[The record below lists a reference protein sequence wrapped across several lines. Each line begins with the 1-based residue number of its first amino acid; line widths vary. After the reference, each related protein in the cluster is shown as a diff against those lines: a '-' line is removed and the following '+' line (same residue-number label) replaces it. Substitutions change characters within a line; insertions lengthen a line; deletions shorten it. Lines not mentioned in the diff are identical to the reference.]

1 MSSRK
6 RSPELRCAAV
16 LALLATA
23 CGGNGSSSGPS
34 AAGDGHGSGNG
45 SGAGSGSA
53 HGSGSGTSAITGAT
67 GALGGSG
74 SGGGSSGSGSSAGMA
89 SSGCAG
95 ACPALVSMT
104 NTFSANR
111 ATISTSEG
119 APYADCDFWTY
130 GPDCTQQSN
139 FGYGPTKIV
148 RLYVCL
154 SGEVSVGS
162 CSQQPAV
169 TGPLSQGMLDDID
182 TRLGAF
188 AGSGVRLLV
197 RFVYNFGP
205 IGPGAMDA
213 PIDVISGHIDQL
225 APILLKNKD
234 LIFSLEA
241 GFIGTWGEWHDSTSG
256 NDTAAAHK
264 VVLDKE
270 LSYFDD
276 AFPVLVRYPGDLIQY
291 AGSLTPVANLGL
303 HDDYYASDGDDGGTW
318 NPCITSIGYCFSGD
332 TASQFQSYASEVSAT
347 SVFVG
352 EFGAVD
358 AALQGCS
365 TLGSSSYVYHLQS
378 LSLFPYPT
386 TVGTELQNEGC
397 ALTFYNMVGTRIEL
411 QKVTLDGYP
420 RANGQLAVG
429 VTLMNTGF
437 GRVIRPRPASLVFV
451 SNGQVIAQ
459 SPIALSA
466 MDLRQLAPSATP
478 AAQTFQV
485 DVTLPP
491 TFPSSGSITAALLIP
506 DPAPS
511 LTTQAAYALPLNSVD
526 QSNNPVFDPKTGFN
540 VLGVFD
546 AE

>member
-1 MSSRK
+1 
-6 RSPELRCAAV
+6 
-16 LALLATA
+16 
-23 CGGNGSSSGPS
+23 
-34 AAGDGHGSGNG
+34 
-45 SGAGSGSA
+45 
-53 HGSGSGTSAITGAT
+53 
-67 GALGGSG
+67 
-74 SGGGSSGSGSSAGMA
+74 
-89 SSGCAG
+89 
-95 ACPALVSMT
+95 MT

-169 TGPLSQGMLDDID
+169 TGPLSQGMLDDIG
-182 TRLGAF
+182 TRLDAF

-205 IGPGAMDA
+205 VGPGGMDA
-213 PIDVISGHIDQL
+213 PIDVISAHIDQL

-241 GFIGTWGEWHDSTSG
+241 GFIGTWGEWHDSTNG
-256 NDTAAAHK
+256 NDTAAAHQ

-270 LSYFDD
+270 LSYFRD
-276 AFPVLVRYPGDLIQY
+276 AFPILVRYPGDLIQY
-291 AGSLTPVANLGL
+291 GGSFTPVADLGL

-318 NPCITSIGYCFSGD
+318 NPCITGIGYCFSGD
-332 TASQFQSYASEVSAT
+332 TASQLQSYASTVSAA
-347 SVFVG
+347 SMFVG
-352 EFGAVD
+352 ELGAVD

-365 TLGSSSYVYHLQS
+365 TLASYSYAYHLQS

-386 TVGTELQNEGC
+386 AVGTELQNEGC
-397 ALTFYNMVGTRIEL
+397 ALTFYDMVGTRIEL
-411 QKVTLDGYP
+411 EQATIEGYP
-420 RANGQLAVG
+420 RANGQLAIG
-429 VTLMNTGF
+429 VTLINTGF
-437 GRVIRPRPASLVFV
+437 GRVLRPRPASLVFV

-459 SPIALSA
+459 SAIALSA
-466 MDLRQLAPSATP
+466 MDLRQVAPSATP
-478 AAQTFQV
+478 TAQTFRWTV
-485 DVTLPP
+485 MLPA
-491 TFPSSGSITAALLIP
+491 TFPSSGSVTVALLIP

-511 LTTQAAYALPLNSVD
+511 LAMQAAYALPLNSVD
-526 QSNNPVFDPKTGFN
+526 QKNNPVFDPATGVN
-540 VLGVFD
+540 ILGTFD

>member
-1 MSSRK
+1 MRQN
-6 RSPELRCAAV
+6 PPFQVLRGVRAGV
-16 LALLATA
+16 VTLLAAA
-23 CGGNGSSSGPS
+23 CGGPGSTASSSIAGTTDGSS
-34 AAGDGHGSGNG
+34 AG
-45 SGAGSGSA
+45 SGAGSGA
-53 HGSGSGTSAITGAT
+53 TRGSHAGTSGAAGAT
-67 GALGGSG
+67 GAPNASG
-74 SGGGSSGSGSSAGMA
+74 SADAGFSSTGSSTGASGST
-89 SSGCAG
+89 SG
-95 ACPALVSMT
+95 LVSIT

-111 ATISTSEG
+111 TTISTSEG

-130 GPDCTQQSN
+130 GPDCTEQSN
-139 FGYGPTKIV
+139 FGYGPTKVV

-182 TRLGAF
+182 ARLHGF

-234 LIFSLEA
+234 LIFSLQA
-241 GFIGTWGEWHDSTSG
+241 GFIGTWGEWHDSTHG
-256 NDTAAAHK
+256 DDTAAAHQ

-270 LSYFDD
+270 LSYFGD
-276 AFPVLVRYPGDLIQY
+276 AFPVLVRYPGDLIEY

-318 NPCITSIGYCFSGD
+318 NPCIPAIGYCLSGD
-332 TASQFQSYASEVSAT
+332 TASQLQSYASEVSAT
-347 SVFVG
+347 SMFTG

-365 TLGSSSYVYHLQS
+365 ALASTSYALHLQS

-386 TVGTELQNEGC
+386 AVGTELQNEGC

-411 QKVTLDGYP
+411 QKATLDGAP
-420 RANGQLAVG
+420 KANGELAVG
-429 VTLMNTGF
+429 VTLINTGF

-451 SNGQVIAQ
+451 SGGQVVAQ

-478 AAQTFQV
+478 AAQTFQFQ
-485 DVTLPP
+485 VTLPP

-511 LTTQAAYALPLNSVD
+511 LTTLAAYALPLNSVD
-526 QSNNPVFDPKTGFN
+526 QGNDPVFDPTTGFN

-546 AE
+546 SE

>member
-1 MSSRK
+1 M
-6 RSPELRCAAV
+6 
-16 LALLATA
+16 
-23 CGGNGSSSGPS
+23 
-34 AAGDGHGSGNG
+34 NG
-45 SGAGSGSA
+45 SGAVATGAAGASGASGSA
-53 HGSGSGTSAITGAT
+53 NTGSTGTGASGSTSGLASA
-67 GALGGSG
+67 SG
-74 SGGGSSGSGSSAGMA
+74 SASGLGSS
-89 SSGCAG
+89 
-95 ACPALVSMT
+95 PPLLSMT
-104 NTFSANR
+104 NTFSANGT
-111 ATISTSEG
+111 TISTSEG

-130 GPDCTQQSN
+130 GSNCTEQSN
-139 FGYGPTKIV
+139 LGYGPTKIV

-256 NDTAAAHK
+256 NDTAAAQK
-264 VVLDKE
+264 IVLDKE
-270 LSYFDD
+270 LSYFGDV
-276 AFPVLVRYPGDLIQY
+276 FPVLVRYPGDLIQY
-291 AGSLTPVANLGL
+291 AGTLTPPPNLGL

-318 NPCITSIGYCFSGD
+318 NPCITAIGYCFSGD
-332 TASQFQSYASEVSAT
+332 TASQLQSYAAEVSAT

-358 AALQGCS
+358 AALQSCS
-365 TLGSSSYVYHLQS
+365 ALASYSYGYHLQS
-378 LSLFPYPT
+378 LSLFPYPA

-397 ALTFYNMVGTRIEL
+397 ALTFYNRVGTRIEL
-411 QKVTLDGYP
+411 EEASIEGNPT
-420 RANGQLAVG
+420 ANGQLAIG
-429 VTLMNTGF
+429 ITLINTGF
-437 GRVIRPRPASLVFV
+437 GRVIRPRPASLVWV
-451 SNGQVIAQ
+451 SGGQVIAQ

-466 MDLRQLAPSATP
+466 MDLRQVAPSATP
-478 AAQTFQV
+478 AAQKFQFNV
-485 DVTLPP
+485 ALPP

-526 QSNNPVFDPKTGFN
+526 QKNDPIFDPATGFN
-540 VLGVFD
+540 VLGTFD